1 MPKLGGSSE
10 AAGPGRLGAVGDA
23 GTDVVRLVVSYL
35 KQETL
40 GPLRGVVRFVAFGVA
55 GSLALSAGGVLL
67 LLAVLRVLQDE
78 TGGTFAGSRS
88 WLPYVVVAMLAV
100 AVLGLAAWRVVRG
113 PGRRRAAGADDRA
126 LPVTEER

>member
-1 MPKLGGSSE
+1 MPKFGDASE
-10 AAGPGRLGAVGDA
+10 AGGPGRLSAVSDA
-23 GTDVVRLVVSYL
+23 GTDVVRLVVAYL

-88 WLPYVVVAMLAV
+88 WLPYVVVAVLAL

-113 PGRRRAAGADDRA
+113 PGRRRTSAASDRA